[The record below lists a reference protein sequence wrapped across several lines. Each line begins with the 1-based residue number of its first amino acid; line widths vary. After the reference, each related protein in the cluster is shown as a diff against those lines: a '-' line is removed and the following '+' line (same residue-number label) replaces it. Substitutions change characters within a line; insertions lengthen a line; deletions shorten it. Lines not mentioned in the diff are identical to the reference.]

1 MTWWQHLLLDSGLS
15 VAFIWS
21 VILAIRY
28 RKQNKQLKDIEVKK
42 SENEAD
48 TKAVDLQK
56 AKIELGELFVE
67 KSAEM
72 FQQMQKLQ
80 EETYKATMKNGTDNA
95 DIIKQL
101 NAVVEEQKR
110 QSDELKRQG
119 DELQR
124 LSEGQEH
131 MVSFLNGKYQSF
143 LEENGFSKPA
153 SRYAAAAATADAP
166 KKRAVRKTLAKE
178 PATKSRK
185 STKTK
190 ADAK

>member
-21 VILAIRY
+21 IILAIRY

-42 SENEAD
+42 SESEAG
-48 TKAVDLQK
+48 TQEVDLQK
-56 AKIELGELFVE
+56 AKIELGELFME
-67 KSAEM
+67 KSKEM
-72 FQQMQKLQ
+72 FQQMQDLQ
-80 EETYKATMKNGTDNA
+80 EQTYKATKKNGIDNE
-95 DIIKQL
+95 DIIKRL

-131 MVSFLNGKYQSF
+131 MVTFLNGKYQSF
-143 LEENGFSKPA
+143 LAENGF
-153 SRYAAAAATADAP
+153 
-166 KKRAVRKTLAKE
+166 
-178 PATKSRK
+178 ATKSRYTAAK
-185 STKTK
+185 KTPSKPRTRKTKTDEK
-190 ADAK
+190 

>member
-21 VILAIRY
+21 IIVAIRY

-42 SENEAD
+42 SESEAG
-48 TKAVDLQK
+48 TQEVDLQK

-131 MVSFLNGKYQSF
+131 MVTFLNGKYQSF
-143 LEENGFSKPA
+143 LAENGF
-153 SRYAAAAATADAP
+153 
-166 KKRAVRKTLAKE
+166 
-178 PATKSRK
+178 ATKSRYTAAK
-185 STKTK
+185 KTPSKPRVTKTK
-190 ADAK
+190 TKTDEK

>member
-21 VILAIRY
+21 IIVAIRY

-42 SENEAD
+42 SESEAG
-48 TKAVDLQK
+48 TQEVDLQK
-56 AKIELGELFVE
+56 AKIELGEMFVE

-72 FQQMQKLQ
+72 FKQMQTLQ
-80 EETYKATMKNGTDNA
+80 EQTYKATMKNGTDNA

-131 MVSFLNGKYQSF
+131 MVSFLNGEYQSF
-143 LEENGFSKPA
+143 LKENGFATK
-153 SRYAAAAATADAP
+153 SRYAAA
-166 KKRAVRKTLAKE
+166 KKTPSNLRTRKT
-178 PATKSRK
+178 
-185 STKTK
+185 KTNEK
-190 ADAK
+190 